1 VFPHSAIP
9 VFCSYCC
16 IYSVLLPSNVGLHD
30 FSVLCVCCQDYLDPF
45 PEPDLGANMM
55 VDWCGY
61 TGRSGH

>member
-1 VFPHSAIP
+1 MLASMI
-9 VFCSYCC
+9 SLY
-16 IYSVLLPSNVGLHD
+16 Y
-30 FSVLCVCCQDYLDPF
+30 VCCQDYLDPF